1 MFCCFPTGI
10 DENATP
16 KVQRL
21 FTIIKILAIVQL
33 CFAIPNFFIDIFGG
47 IMMLIGSLVLW
58 CITYNKNWCSCVFY
72 IVLALMNG
80 FSTIIVTGNYFTV
93 EDEVSGTVGVIV
105 CIMLLKIP
113 FYLVAIYYVFLT
125 YREIKALFIEV
136 ISSGQGADYSGLGFG
151 GVQTSY
157 SQAAS
162 VPPPPAQPRQP
173 APFTGR
179 GYRVG

>member
-10 DENATP
+10 DENSNP

-21 FTIIKILAIVQL
+21 FSIIKILAVVQL
-33 CFAIPNFFIDIFGG
+33 CFAVPNFLIDIMGG

-72 IVLALMNG
+72 IVLALMNSLG
-80 FSTIIVTGNYFTV
+80 TIILTGSYFTSN
-93 EDEVSGTVGVIV
+93 DDVSSPVGIIV
-105 CIMLLKIP
+105 CIMLFKLP
-113 FYLVAIYYVFLT
+113 FYVIAVYYVFLT
-125 YREIKALFIEV
+125 YREIKALFIEA

-151 GVQTSY
+151 AVQSGGY
-157 SQAAS
+157 SQA
-162 VPPPPAQPRQP
+162 PPQQSQQLRQP
-173 APFTGR
+173 ASFTGR